1 MSSIRRQ
8 PAYVPGRR
16 SAADMVAGVLALAAI
31 AALLAGVPF
40 ALFTFFGSPVPRRM
54 PSMDVLTQRLDA
66 TALMHILVIIVWLAW
81 LQLAACV
88 LVEAYA
94 GIRGVGVP
102 VRVPLAG
109 GPQALAHRLVV
120 AALLLFTATT
130 AVMPALTAPRTTHVQ
145 LNEPPGTR
153 PVEHAER
160 AAYAGPAATPVAE
173 QPAPTL
179 LEKNAV
185 RKIYRVRPPEG
196 RHHESLWEIA
206 EKCLGD
212 GRRYR
217 EIYTLNKGKVQPDG
231 TRLTMASLL
240 RPGWVLDMPADAT
253 HVEIVDRGPHDGRYE
268 HGVPDPEVRGG
279 GHHGGF
285 VTTER
290 QAVEAARQAARQE
303 ARDDRA
309 DREAGQPPVAQGPDV
324 TLPGDAGSRPP
335 HRPQRP
341 PGATGG
347 ATAPG
352 GSGDATAP
360 GRSHEDGR
368 PDGNVASPQPPA
380 HSYQAPARPQ
390 QPGASGQPR
399 SQPAPPGAPSAQ
411 PRSDQQGTGDSRKPG
426 AATDGRSG
434 RPGADSGGS
443 GDRSRHPGPR
453 SDQPAPEAGS
463 PTGRP
468 QPSHGEHGTP
478 APAEQPVFGWPE
490 ELAVASLL
498 AAGLLAVLG
507 RRRREQLWHR
517 AFGTMVARPRDE
529 VAVVEQALRIGAD
542 TEATRLLD
550 IGLRQ
555 LSNALAEEGRTLPT
569 VYGVHL
575 GADGLDLWIAPADRN
590 PPSPWHEYDNG
601 QVWRLAA
608 DALAAIPAAG
618 LADVLAPY
626 PGLVSI
632 GTNDTGRILVD
643 LEAAHGLIALHGPDE
658 TRRAVLAAVAIE
670 LATNRWSD
678 HMRITLV
685 GFGEELSL
693 VAPDRIRAVRSLAD
707 ALPELEGR
715 TEEVRQALAASGAD
729 SVLTGRCRGVF
740 GEAWMPH
747 YLIMAAPP
755 TPEEAERL
763 VALARTGRRM
773 AAGYIVAG
781 DVPGAAWTWDVS
793 AEGRLRAG
801 VLGFDV
807 EAQLVPE
814 RHYRAVVELFR
825 TAGRTDGIPYADG
838 GEEPVAPPPLGETR
852 PAVDIRL
859 LGPIEVDAP
868 GTVEDGRRA
877 LCTEV
882 LVYLAT
888 HSDGVHPTV
897 LGGAVWPRGVSAS
910 VRDATVARV
919 ADWLGRDSRGRPNLY
934 YDERGRIRLGSE
946 VRVDWEVFRWL
957 VWRSAAEPASE
968 TAYLAYALDLVRG
981 RLMADRPRGRYG
993 WLAAEDL
1000 EYEASARIADVAH
1013 RLVLM
1018 RLDDGDARG
1027 AVVAARAGLR
1037 FAAGDEGLWRDL
1049 LRATH
1054 ATGDHAQLRTIVD
1067 ELRVRVDADPYAAQM
1082 QPETEALVDE
1092 LMPQWRGIAA
1102 DGTG

>member
-1 MSSIRRQ
+1 MSAIRRQ
-8 PAYVPGRR
+8 PVHAHGTR
-16 SAADMVAGVLALAAI
+16 SAGDVLAGMLALAAI
-31 AALLAGVPF
+31 AALLVGVPF
-40 ALFTFFGSPVPRRM
+40 ALYTFFGSPVPRRP
-54 PSMDVLTQRLDA
+54 PSMEMLRQRLDA
-66 TALMHILVIIVWLAW
+66 TALMHILLIIVWLAW
-81 LQLAACV
+81 LQLTVCV

-102 VRVPLAG
+102 IRVPLAG

-130 AVMPALTAPRTTHVQ
+130 AVMPALTAPRATHVKV
-145 LNEPPGTR
+145 NELPGPR

-160 AAYAGPAATPVAE
+160 AGYAGPAPTPVTE
-173 QPAPTL
+173 NPAPTL
-179 LEKNAV
+179 MEKNAV
-185 RKIYRVRPPEG
+185 RKIYRVRPPAG

-217 EIYTLNKGKVQPDG
+217 EIYALNKGKVQPDG
-231 TRLTMASLL
+231 TRLTMASLI
-240 RPGWVLDMPADAT
+240 RPGWVLEMPADAV
-253 HVEIVDRGPHDGRYE
+253 HVEIVDQGPHDGRHE
-268 HGVPDPEVRGG
+268 HGVP
-279 GHHGGF
+279 HS
-285 VTTER
+285 
-290 QAVEAARQAARQE
+290 
-303 ARDDRA
+303 
-309 DREAGQPPVAQGPDV
+309 QGPDV
-324 TLPGDAGSRPP
+324 PLPGYGTSRPA
-335 HRPQRP
+335 PQP
-341 PGATGG
+341 QQPL
-347 ATAPG
+347 
-352 GSGDATAP
+352 P
-360 GRSHEDGR
+360 GRSEAQGR
-368 PDGNVASPQPPA
+368 PGNAGPVGRSHAGERPGRHEGPQQRHGAFPQHAGSLRPPA
-380 HSYQAPARPQ
+380 HPRS
-390 QPGASGQPR
+390 PGASAHPR
-399 SQPAPPGAPSAQ
+399 PQPAPPGARPGHPGSAH
-411 PRSDQQGTGDSRKPG
+411 
-426 AATDGRSG
+426 SG
-434 RPGADSGGS
+434 RPGTGSEHSGSRPQGTGSERPGGGSERPGQGADSP
-443 GDRSRHPGPR
+443 DV
-453 SDQPAPEAGS
+453 A
-463 PTGRP
+463 TGRP
-468 QPSHGEHGTP
+468 QRLPGEHGRP
-478 APAEQPVFGWPE
+478 APAEQPAFGWPE

-507 RRRREQLWHR
+507 RRRREQLWRR
-517 AFGTMVARPRDE
+517 AFGTMVPRPPDE
-529 VAVVEQALRIGAD
+529 AALAEQALRIGAD

-550 IGLRQ
+550 LGLRR
-555 LSNALAEEGRTLPT
+555 LSKALAEEGRTLPT

-590 PPSPWHEYDNG
+590 PPEPWQEYDNG

-608 DALAAIPAAG
+608 TALAGVSASEV
-618 LADVLAPY
+618 ADVLAPY

-643 LEAAHGLIALHGPDE
+643 LEAAHGLIAVHGPDDV
-658 TRRAVLAAVAIE
+658 RRAVLAAVAVE

-693 VAPDRIRAVRSLAD
+693 VAPDRIRAVRSLAE

-747 YLIMAAPP
+747 YLIMAEPP
-755 TPEEAERL
+755 SPDEAERL
-763 VALARTGRRM
+763 VALARTGRQM

-781 DVPGAAWTWDVS
+781 EAPGAAWTWDVS
-793 AEGRLRAG
+793 ADGRLRVG

-825 TAGRTDGIPYADG
+825 TAGRTDGVPYG
-838 GEEPVAPPPLGETR
+838 GIDDEPAAPPRLGEVR

-868 GTVEDGRRA
+868 GTVEESRRA

-888 HSDGVHPTV
+888 HPEGVHPTV
-897 LGGAVWPRGVSAS
+897 LAGAVWPRGVSAS

-968 TAYLAYALDLVRG
+968 TAYLAYALELVRG
-981 RLMADRPRGRYG
+981 RLMEDRPRGRYG
-993 WLAAEDL
+993 WLATEDL
-1000 EYEASARIADVAH
+1000 EYEATARIADVAH

-1037 FAAGDEGLWRDL
+1037 FASDDEGLWRDL

-1054 ATGDHAQLRTIVD
+1054 ATGDQAQVANVVD
-1067 ELRVRVDADPYAAQM
+1067 ELRARADADPYAVQL

-1092 LMPQWRGIAA
+1092 LMPQWRGIAVE
-1102 DGTG
+1102 GTG